1 MKFRVSKDD
10 LIIFIIFCILLLYLC
25 AIAVLNFVEFGAHGK
40 LYGLVPFEAFTGKY
54 IGITFTLFIASLIV
68 IFTSVSSYI
77 FSKDGSGIGLK
88 IGEKEEKGYNR
99 WAKLKEMKEADDIE
113 MIDSNAQSTNAAG
126 IPVYADKKGHV
137 WVDNGEF
144 HSLVIG
150 SSGSGK
156 TLCVVKPMVNILAKN
171 NESMIITDP
180 KGEIYQE
187 SAEYLKSL
195 GYKVIV
201 LNFREPTHGSAW
213 NPLALP
219 YQFYKAGNKD
229 KAIELLDDVSSS
241 ILDVTNK
248 SDPFWEKSA
257 SSFFAGCALSL
268 FENAKEEETNL
279 NSINAMTTD
288 GDERFGTSKYINE
301 YFKMMGTKSNAYT
314 FASGTIESP
323 NETQGGI
330 LASFRE
336 KIRTFTSR
344 DNLSEM
350 LGHSD
355 FDMREIGKGKT
366 AVFLIIHDEKTTYH
380 GLATIFVKQC
390 YETLIDVAQENGG
403 KLPHRTNFI
412 LDEFANM
419 PALKDVTTMVTAA
432 RSRQIRFTFIIQNFA
447 QLNEVYGEHDAETIR
462 SNCQNLIYLLTTE
475 LSALEEISKLCGE
488 VKSKDDEK
496 TASTPL
502 VTVSDL
508 QKLEMNEVIILR
520 NRLNPFRTKL
530 KQAYTI
536 DWGDREFGK
545 AVFTSRE
552 KKEIQLFDIKEFVKV
567 RKRSKMGDMGSGL
580 GGGGALSGL
589 GVGGRGSGIGGS
601 LGDSF
606 GGGFAGLDS
615 RSPFGGGESAP
626 KIPTYEE
633 WMASRKN
640 NESKPSSSP
649 FGGFDTKPFGGEE
662 PKPFGSEPKF
672 DSFDRKPMGGITD
685 PTKNTNFSQPKERPS
700 FDLDELVKRIDAKIE
715 ELEAEEKRK
724 SAESHASKPT
734 ITLPDSVLKSDKD
747 KLNVKPVD
755 EDIVKIADNGNYQQ
769 EKPVSIPPIDDDL
782 DDDLDDIID
791 APTIDN
797 KVVMEAPKEPS
808 NGMKQFEEK
817 AIIDNNL
824 VEEDITQM
832 KPEEDFGSFS
842 NTNEMVLEFED
853 KKEEPKEEDKFENID
868 KGLDELHIEPMKN
881 LTFDSDD
888 EFEERPMN
896 KPSIMISNPI
906 EMASVPNSS
915 VSSTSTQDRKPLR
928 GIVDPTIAY
937 TNSNNDKKDYKENV
951 SRSLSD
957 VSDVVGLDRDIK
969 GDYIKPVDEDN
980 KKNSLETRIRKPIPG
995 SVVVGNDINGG
1006 KQSNYSDDFFDN

>member
-40 LYGLVPFEAFTGKY
+40 LYGLVPFEAFSSKY

-99 WAKLKEMKEADDIE
+99 WAKLKEIKEADDVE
-113 MIDSNAQSTNAAG
+113 KVEANAPSANAAG
-126 IPVYADKKGHV
+126 IPLYADKKGNIY
-137 WVDNGEF
+137 VDNGEF

-156 TLCVVKPMVNILAKN
+156 TLCVVKPMVNLLAKN

-355 FDMREIGKGKT
+355 FDMRDIGKGKT

-403 KLPHRTNFI
+403 KLPYRTNFI

-419 PALKDVTTMVTAA
+419 PPLKDVDSMVSAA
-432 RSRQIRFTFIIQNFA
+432 RSRLIRFTFIIQNYA
-447 QLNEVYGEHDAETIR
+447 QLNDVYGKEVGEVIKG
-462 SNCQNLIYLLTTE
+462 NCGNTIYLISTE
-475 LSALEEISKLCGE
+475 LAALEEISKVCGE
-488 VKSKDDEK
+488 VKSKKDDK

-502 VTVSDL
+502 ITVTDL
-508 QKLEMNEVIILR
+508 QHMHWPDAILM
-520 NRLNPFRTKL
+520 RLRSHPFKTKL
-530 KQAYTI
+530 PVNFKT
-536 DWGDREFGK
+536 DWGHPTTPAKYPTREVK
-545 AVFTSRE
+545 PIEV
-552 KKEIQLFDIKEFVKV
+552 FDIKAYVKA
-567 RKRSKMGDMGSGL
+567 KKQEQTMNSMSTPLGMGP
-580 GGGGALSGL
+580 
-589 GVGGRGSGIGGS
+589 
-601 LGDSF
+601 
-606 GGGFAGLDS
+606 GFN
-615 RSPFGGGESAP
+615 PF
-626 KIPTYEE
+626 
-633 WMASRKN
+633 
-640 NESKPSSSP
+640 
-649 FGGFDTKPFGGEE
+649 
-662 PKPFGSEPKF
+662 
-672 DSFDRKPMGGITD
+672 MGGIPPMGPMGPMGPSTIS
-685 PTKNTNFSQPKERPS
+685 PSQIGQLESIGNQMNSMPKNPFGPGGLSEIDIDQMMRDIDKKIAELDAEEARKKAELAKLEKQDNVDILNNKKNEEEIKDTNFELPS
-700 FDLDELVKRIDAKIE
+700 
-715 ELEAEEKRK
+715 
-724 SAESHASKPT
+724 
-734 ITLPDSVLKSDKD
+734 
-747 KLNVKPVD
+747 VD
-755 EDIVKIADNGNYQQ
+755 NMI
-769 EKPVSIPPIDDDL
+769 
-782 DDDLDDIID
+782 
-791 APTIDN
+791 
-797 KVVMEAPKEPS
+797 
-808 NGMKQFEEK
+808 
-817 AIIDNNL
+817 
-824 VEEDITQM
+824 
-832 KPEEDFGSFS
+832 
-842 NTNEMVLEFED
+842 
-853 KKEEPKEEDKFENID
+853 KKEEVKVPAPEINAQPTPVVETPNVTPVQTPSVVQPNVSMDVPKPRVNVDADSIVVDENVI
-868 KGLDELHIEPMKN
+868 
-881 LTFDSDD
+881 SDD
-888 EFEERPMN
+888 EFF
-896 KPSIMISNPI
+896 
-906 EMASVPNSS
+906 
-915 VSSTSTQDRKPLR
+915 
-928 GIVDPTIAY
+928 
-937 TNSNNDKKDYKENV
+937 
-951 SRSLSD
+951 
-957 VSDVVGLDRDIK
+957 
-969 GDYIKPVDEDN
+969 
-980 KKNSLETRIRKPIPG
+980 
-995 SVVVGNDINGG
+995 
-1006 KQSNYSDDFFDN
+1006 DDFFGDDE

>member
-355 FDMREIGKGKT
+355 FDMRDIGKGKT

-403 KLPHRTNFI
+403 KLPYRTNFI

-419 PALKDVTTMVTAA
+419 PPLKDVDSMVSAA
-432 RSRQIRFTFIIQNFA
+432 RSRKIRFTFIIQNYA
-447 QLNEVYGEHDAETIR
+447 QLNDVYGKEVGEVIKG
-462 SNCQNLIYLLTTE
+462 NCGNTIYLISTE
-475 LSALEEISKLCGE
+475 LAALEEISKVCGE
-488 VKSKDDEK
+488 VKSKKDDK

-502 VTVSDL
+502 ITVTDL
-508 QKLEMNEVIILR
+508 QHMHWPDAILL
-520 NRLNPFRTKL
+520 RLRSHPFKTKL
-530 KQAYTI
+530 PVNFKT
-536 DWGDREFGK
+536 DWGHTTTPAKYPTREVK
-545 AVFTSRE
+545 PIEV
-552 KKEIQLFDIKEFVKV
+552 FDIKAYVKA
-567 RKRSKMGDMGSGL
+567 KKQEQTMNSMSQPLGMGPGFNPFMG
-580 GGGGALSGL
+580 
-589 GVGGRGSGIGGS
+589 GIPPMGPGPM
-601 LGDSF
+601 GPNPM
-606 GGGFAGLDS
+606 G
-615 RSPFGGGESAP
+615 P
-626 KIPTYEE
+626 
-633 WMASRKN
+633 N
-640 NESKPSSSP
+640 
-649 FGGFDTKPFGGEE
+649 
-662 PKPFGSEPKF
+662 
-672 DSFDRKPMGGITD
+672 PMGGGM
-685 PTKNTNFSQPKERPS
+685 PKNPFGPGGLSE
-700 FDLDELVKRIDAKIE
+700 LDIDQMMRDIDKKIAELD
-715 ELEAEEKRK
+715 AEEARK
-724 SAESHASKPT
+724 KAELA
-734 ITLPDSVLKSDKD
+734 
-747 KLNVKPVD
+747 KL
-755 EDIVKIADNGNYQQ
+755 
-769 EKPVSIPPIDDDL
+769 EK
-782 DDDLDDIID
+782 
-791 APTIDN
+791 
-797 KVVMEAPKEPS
+797 
-808 NGMKQFEEK
+808 EEK
-817 AIIDNNL
+817 ADAIENKKIIEDDIKEANIELPSIDNM
-824 VEEDITQM
+824 I
-832 KPEEDFGSFS
+832 
-842 NTNEMVLEFED
+842 
-853 KKEEPKEEDKFENID
+853 KKEPVSVPAPEVDVKPTPVVETPQVTPVSTPNVALVQTPNVVQPSVTMDVPKPRVNVDADSIVVDENVI
-868 KGLDELHIEPMKN
+868 
-881 LTFDSDD
+881 SDD
-888 EFEERPMN
+888 EFF
-896 KPSIMISNPI
+896 
-906 EMASVPNSS
+906 
-915 VSSTSTQDRKPLR
+915 
-928 GIVDPTIAY
+928 
-937 TNSNNDKKDYKENV
+937 
-951 SRSLSD
+951 
-957 VSDVVGLDRDIK
+957 
-969 GDYIKPVDEDN
+969 
-980 KKNSLETRIRKPIPG
+980 
-995 SVVVGNDINGG
+995 
-1006 KQSNYSDDFFDN
+1006 DDFFGDDE

>member
-355 FDMREIGKGKT
+355 FDMRDIGKGKT

-403 KLPHRTNFI
+403 KLPYRTNFI

-419 PALKDVTTMVTAA
+419 PPLKDVDSMVSAA
-432 RSRQIRFTFIIQNFA
+432 RSRKIRFTFIIQNYA
-447 QLNEVYGEHDAETIR
+447 QLNDVYGKEVGEVIKG
-462 SNCQNLIYLLTTE
+462 NCGNTIYLISTE
-475 LSALEEISKLCGE
+475 LAALEEISKVCGE
-488 VKSKDDEK
+488 VKSKKDDK

-502 VTVSDL
+502 ITVTDL
-508 QKLEMNEVIILR
+508 QHMHWPDAILL
-520 NRLNPFRTKL
+520 RLRSHPFKTKL
-530 KQAYTI
+530 PVNFKT
-536 DWGDREFGK
+536 DWGHTTTPAKYPTREVK
-545 AVFTSRE
+545 PIEV
-552 KKEIQLFDIKEFVKV
+552 FDIKAYVKA
-567 RKRSKMGDMGSGL
+567 KKQEQTMNSMSQPLGMGPGFNPFMG
-580 GGGGALSGL
+580 
-589 GVGGRGSGIGGS
+589 GIPPMGPGPM
-601 LGDSF
+601 GPNPM
-606 GGGFAGLDS
+606 G
-615 RSPFGGGESAP
+615 P
-626 KIPTYEE
+626 
-633 WMASRKN
+633 N
-640 NESKPSSSP
+640 
-649 FGGFDTKPFGGEE
+649 
-662 PKPFGSEPKF
+662 
-672 DSFDRKPMGGITD
+672 PMGGGM
-685 PTKNTNFSQPKERPS
+685 PKNPFGPGGLSE
-700 FDLDELVKRIDAKIE
+700 LDIDQMMRDIDKKIAELD
-715 ELEAEEKRK
+715 AEEARK
-724 SAESHASKPT
+724 KAELA
-734 ITLPDSVLKSDKD
+734 
-747 KLNVKPVD
+747 KL
-755 EDIVKIADNGNYQQ
+755 
-769 EKPVSIPPIDDDL
+769 EK
-782 DDDLDDIID
+782 
-791 APTIDN
+791 
-797 KVVMEAPKEPS
+797 
-808 NGMKQFEEK
+808 EEK
-817 AIIDNNL
+817 ADAIENKKIIEDDIKEANIELPSIDNM
-824 VEEDITQM
+824 I
-832 KPEEDFGSFS
+832 
-842 NTNEMVLEFED
+842 
-853 KKEEPKEEDKFENID
+853 KKEPVSVPAPEVDVKPTPVVETPQVTPVSTPNVVPVQTPNVVQPSVTMDVPKPRVNVDADSIVVDENVI
-868 KGLDELHIEPMKN
+868 
-881 LTFDSDD
+881 SDD
-888 EFEERPMN
+888 EFF
-896 KPSIMISNPI
+896 
-906 EMASVPNSS
+906 
-915 VSSTSTQDRKPLR
+915 
-928 GIVDPTIAY
+928 
-937 TNSNNDKKDYKENV
+937 
-951 SRSLSD
+951 
-957 VSDVVGLDRDIK
+957 
-969 GDYIKPVDEDN
+969 
-980 KKNSLETRIRKPIPG
+980 
-995 SVVVGNDINGG
+995 
-1006 KQSNYSDDFFDN
+1006 DDFFGDDE